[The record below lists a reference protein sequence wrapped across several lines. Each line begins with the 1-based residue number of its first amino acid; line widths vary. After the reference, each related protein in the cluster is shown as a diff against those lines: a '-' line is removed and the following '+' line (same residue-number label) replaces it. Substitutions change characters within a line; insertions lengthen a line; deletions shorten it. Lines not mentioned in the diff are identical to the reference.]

1 MSFQKSKSSHR
12 KLIVCAVAALTLG
25 LSLAR
30 PQVAAAGPTDTHYS
44 WSVYAF
50 VRSHGEGNTGDVVVT
65 FQDANGAQVT
75 HFPDPQGG
83 NTCPGNPNLLISKDH
98 PLFARLSKSL
108 QAAGLAR
115 RLVWFGYE
123 RTGTTCYVK
132 TVQMFF

>member
-1 MSFQKSKSSHR
+1 MSFRQSKTLR
-12 KLIVCAVAALTLG
+12 KWIIGAVAALTLG
-25 LSLAR
+25 MGLLAPR
-30 PQVAAAGPTDTHYS
+30 AADAGPTDGAFS
-44 WSVYAF
+44 WSVFAY

-65 FQDANGAQVT
+65 FQDANGNQVT

-83 NTCPGNPNLLISKDH
+83 NTCPGNPNLIISKDH
-98 PLFARLSKSL
+98 PLFARLSKAF

-123 RTGTTCYVK
+123 RTGTTCYLK